1 MTPEGH
7 TFVESVQHL
16 EDTSQTFLALPK
28 GPRWGPHRRS
38 GHPSTSLMVDS
49 GAGLRVRARG
59 EWRRGRLWLL
69 RRLTWSLAA
78 DLLVVSEFAE
88 KPTSGSRQV
97 RLQARRRPRSEEE
110 WDSWAFAWD
119 AGGPRGWSCGEGAR
133 HGAEAGFTAG
143 RSPPPPQKCV
153 SSIVNWSSNSSP

>member
-110 WDSWAFAWD
+110 WDSWAFAWGCRGSPRLELR
-119 AGGPRGWSCGEGAR
+119 GGRPARGRGR
-133 HGAEAGFTAG
+133 LHRRPVTA
-143 RSPPPPQKCV
+143 PPEVCFLYCKLE
-153 SSIVNWSSNSSP
+153 